1 MRSTTTLKNV
11 AAVYLVGSVWCVVM
25 MTSALA
31 LVDPM
36 LAASSGLQALTAPV
50 ATIGTLSLAVLLAT
64 VVAGG
69 LAVRLKRAPAE
80 RTEVIDRV

>member
-11 AAVYLVGSVWCVVM
+11 AAVYLVGIVWCIVM

-36 LAASSGLQALTAPV
+36 LSVSVAPEPLSATV
-50 ATIGTLSLAVLLAT
+50 ATFGTLSLAILLAT

-69 LAVRLKRAPAE
+69 LAIRMKRGAGG
-80 RTEVIDRV
+80 RTEVTDRV